1 MATVSCEFIWLQS
14 DIISLVLQKEKQ
26 KNKELRMIPKEG
38 EPQKNLAGKW
48 SPVVSVVIC

>member
-1 MATVSCEFIWLQS
+1 MATVSCEFIWLQN

-26 KNKELRMIPKEG
+26 KNKELRMMPEES
-38 EPQKNLAGKW
+38 EPQKNSAGKQ